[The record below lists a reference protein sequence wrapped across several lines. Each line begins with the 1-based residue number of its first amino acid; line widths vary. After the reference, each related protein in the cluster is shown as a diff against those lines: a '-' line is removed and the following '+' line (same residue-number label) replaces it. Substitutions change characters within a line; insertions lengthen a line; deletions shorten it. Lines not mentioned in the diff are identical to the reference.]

1 VGRACLPEQEIQY
14 WEDYN
19 QRRFELDKIDAAKKG
34 VVDRIWSFFASVKLA
49 VIVFSCISLT
59 SIVGTILEQQAASE
73 NNIKLLAKIFGMSS
87 AHTAYRILDS
97 MGFTDMFNSWWFIAL
112 LFLFAMNLVI
122 CSVERLPVTWKIVRQ
137 PLKPL
142 GADGFGAG
150 SPGREVVIKAN
161 AENAGKKTV
170 EALKKIGFRGEV
182 IKSDGIIQVA
192 AEKGRYSRLGVYV
205 THLSIL
211 LILIGAV
218 VGLKFGMSGSLKL
231 LEGTSSTTATANSGK
246 EFPLGFEIRCDD
258 FDVSF
263 YPDSERP
270 KDYKSIL
277 TVLENGREVLKKE
290 IGVNSPL
297 TYKGVTFYQSNYGFF
312 PNRDALFKFS
322 VTPMNSPREDVSVK
336 FEGSFNVAGTNM
348 AIKVVDFS
356 PALAVNAK
364 GDLFTFAESMINPA
378 AFVEISEGGKVKSRQ
393 WILKNYSDTWR
404 TPAGVIEFRDLWG
417 SQYTGLQVRKDPGVW
432 IVYFGCLVMAV
443 GLYIAFFMSHARI
456 WIRIREEKD
465 KSRLTISSSINKNR
479 IAFDHRL
486 DRLAAELEKA
496 KG

>member
-1 VGRACLPEQEIQY
+1 
-14 WEDYN
+14 
-19 QRRFELDKIDAAKKG
+19 LDKINTAKKG
-34 VVDRIWSFFASVKLA
+34 VIDRVWGFFASVKLA

-59 SIVGTILEQQAASE
+59 SIVGTIIEQQAASE
-73 NNIKLLAKIFGMSS
+73 NNIKLLAKIFGMSWG
-87 AHTAYRILDS
+87 HTLYRALDY

-112 LFLFAMNLVI
+112 LFIFAMNLVI
-122 CSVERLPVTWKIVRQ
+122 CSIERLPVTWKIVRQ

-142 GADGFGAG
+142 GPEGYGAG

-161 AENAGKKTV
+161 AENAGKRAC
-170 EALKKIGFRGEV
+170 EALRKIGFKGAV
-182 IKSDGIIQVA
+182 IKSEGIIQVT

-211 LILIGAV
+211 MILIGAV
-218 VGLKFGMSGSLKL
+218 VGLKFGVSGSLKL
-231 LEGTSSTTATANSGK
+231 LEGTSSSTAHANNGK

-258 FDVSF
+258 FEVSF

-270 KDYKSIL
+270 KDYKSVL
-277 TVLENGREVLKKE
+277 TVLEDGREVLKKE
-290 IGVNSPL
+290 IGVNNPL
-297 TYKGVTFYQSNYGFF
+297 TYKGVTFYQSTYGFF

-322 VTPMNSPREDVSVK
+322 VTSLNSLREDVSVK
-336 FEGSFNVAGTNM
+336 FQDSFNVTGTKM
-348 AIKVVDFS
+348 AVKVVDFS

-364 GDLFTFAESMINPA
+364 GELFTFAESMINPA

-417 SQYTGLQVRKDPGVW
+417 AQYTGLQVRKDPGVW
-432 IVYFGCLVMAV
+432 IVYLGCLVMAI
-443 GLYIAFFMSHARI
+443 GLYTAFFMSHARI
-456 WIRIREEKD
+456 WIRVREEKD
-465 KSRLTISSSINKNR
+465 KTRLTIAASINKNR

-486 DRLAAELEKA
+486 DKLAAELEKA
-496 KG
+496 RG